1 MPAVQD
7 ALHTAITHAIIQAG
21 EEAEPNGAGH
31 GGGACS
37 AAAALIKGLEEKGR
51 AVGGTGRPSPLHTHL
66 GRADVGHV
74 ASGDLEI
81 KD

>member
-7 ALHTAITHAIIQAG
+7 ALHTAIAHAVIQAG

-31 GGGACS
+31 GAGACG
-37 AAAALIKGLEEKGR
+37 AAAALIEGLEGEGR
-51 AVGGTGRPSPLHTHL
+51 AAEGTCRPGPLHTHP

-74 ASGDLEI
+74 ARGDLEI